1 MLFRGFAAY
10 SFLFGVI
17 LVLGDVLI
25 SEVLFSLIATLGND
39 RYGRALFSS
48 PAIVSAL
55 CVMEE
60 LYREYSSSGTL
71 WLSSSIGGY

>member
-10 SFLFGVI
+10 SFLFLGVI

-39 RYGRALFSS
+39 KNGRALFSS

-55 CVMEE
+55 
-60 LYREYSSSGTL
+60 
-71 WLSSSIGGY
+71 